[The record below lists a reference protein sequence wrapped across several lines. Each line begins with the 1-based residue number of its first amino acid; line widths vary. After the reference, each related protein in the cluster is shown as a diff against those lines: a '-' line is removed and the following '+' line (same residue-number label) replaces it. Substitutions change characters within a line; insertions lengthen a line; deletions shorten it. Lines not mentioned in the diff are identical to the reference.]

1 MRLKSF
7 QVTDF
12 RSIRDSGPVE
22 VEDVTCLVGKNE
34 SGKTALL
41 HALYRLNPINPEDG
55 EFNPTDDYP
64 RADVDDYEYDVEQ
77 GKRKPAIVIRAHFE
91 LEDADFEEIS
101 EDYSEDI
108 FTSRKVE
115 LSKGYDDKLY
125 FSIDI
130 SEERFVSHLVTTHLP
145 QDTAKEAGGC
155 KSLDELSAFIKQ
167 AEEDGQQ
174 ETVSQLKQAVAEVE
188 KAGGVNKFI
197 YQQYVKPCV
206 PKFLYFD
213 EYYQMR
219 GQENL
224 NALKT
229 RRDSETLEDAD
240 RPLLGLLKH
249 ARIDL
254 DKALSATNT
263 QDLKNKLEGAGNRL
277 TKNLLKYW
285 SQNNHLQIR
294 FDVRDAKPE
303 DPEHMRNGINLWAEI
318 YDKKHLATT
327 PMGRRSRGFVWFF
340 SFLAYF
346 GQQKEEQDI
355 PLILLLDEPG
365 LSLHAKAQADLL
377 EYIEKE
383 LRPGHQVIYTTHSP
397 FMVDPSHFERVRLV
411 QDDSME
417 TDTTTASEDEGTKV
431 SSDVLAV
438 NNDTL
443 FPLQGALGYEI
454 HQTLFIGPNTLV
466 VEGPSDLIYLKTMSA
481 LLEKKG
487 KTALSEKWTITPAG
501 GAGKIPVFVSL
512 IGSQQRMN
520 IATLMDIDPNT
531 DSVAQQLIKQK
542 LLRKKNLLTFAQY
555 VDADESDLE
564 DLFDR
569 EFYIELVNNEF
580 GMSIKPSEINASIPR
595 VLVALRPA
603 FGGNSFNHY
612 RPARYLSEHLGELEA
627 QISDAVIDRFERL
640 FLDLNGLLKK

>member
-7 QVTDF
+7 QVTNF
-12 RSIRDSGPVE
+12 RSIRDSGSVE

-41 HALYRLNPINPEDG
+41 NALYRLNPINPEEG

-77 GKRKPAIVIRAHFE
+77 GKREPAIVIRAHFE
-91 LEDADFEEIS
+91 LEDTDFEEIS
-101 EDYSEDI
+101 EDYPEEI
-108 FTSRKVE
+108 FTSRNVE
-115 LSKGYDDKLY
+115 LSKGYDDSLHFK
-125 FSIDI
+125 IDI
-130 SEERFVSHLVTTHLP
+130 SGERVVSHLVTTHLP

-155 KSLDELSAFIKQ
+155 KSLDELGAFIKQ

-174 ETVSQLKQAVAEVE
+174 ETVSQLKQAVAKLE

-229 RRDSETLEDAD
+229 RRDSEMLEDAD

-254 DKALSATNT
+254 DKALTAQNT

-303 DPEHMRNGINLWAEI
+303 DPEGMQSGINLWAEI

-431 SSDVLAV
+431 SSNVLAV

-501 GAGKIPVFVSL
+501 GAGKIPVFASL
-512 IGSQQRMN
+512 IGSQKRMN

-531 DSVAQQLIKQK
+531 ESVAQQLIKQK
-542 LLRKKNLLTFAQY
+542 LLRKKNLLTYAQY
-555 VDADESDLE
+555 VDADEADLE

-569 EFYIELVNNEF
+569 EFYIELVNKEF
-580 GMSIKPSEINASIPR
+580 GKSIKPSEINASIPR
-595 VLVALRPA
+595 VLVALRPV
-603 FGGNSFNHY
+603 FDGNSFNHY
-612 RPARYLSEHLGELEA
+612 RPARYLSEHLGELEKH
-627 QISDAVIDRFERL
+627 ISDAVIDRFESL
-640 FLDLNGLLKK
+640 FSELNGLLMT

>member
-1 MRLKSF
+1 MRLKLF

-41 HALYRLNPINPEDG
+41 HALYRLNPINSEDG

-77 GKRKPAIVIRAHFE
+77 GKREPAIVIRAHFE

-130 SEERFVSHLVTTHLP
+130 SEERFVSHLITTHLP

-155 KSLDELSAFIKQ
+155 KSLDELSAFMKQ

-512 IGSQQRMN
+512 IGSQKRMN

-542 LLRKKNLLTFAQY
+542 LLRKKNLLTYAQY
-555 VDADESDLE
+555 VDADEADLE

-569 EFYIELVNNEF
+569 EFYIELVNKEF
-580 GMSIKPSEINASIPR
+580 GKSIEPSEINASIPR

-603 FGGNSFNHY
+603 FDSNSFNHY
-612 RPARYLSEHLGELEA
+612 RPARYLSEHLGELEK
-627 QISDAVIDRFERL
+627 QISNAVIDRFESL
-640 FLDLNGLLKK
+640 YSELNGLLRT